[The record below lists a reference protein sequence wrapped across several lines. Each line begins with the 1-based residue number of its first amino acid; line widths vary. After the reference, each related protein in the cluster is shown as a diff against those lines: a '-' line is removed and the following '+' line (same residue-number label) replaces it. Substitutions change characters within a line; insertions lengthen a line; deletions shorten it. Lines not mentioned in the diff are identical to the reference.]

1 MANRSDFFNA
11 KLPRQFKR
19 MLAMAEAYGWI
30 NDSHERGDFKRSMIA
45 AHANHVGFK
54 LNRSTTE
61 NRDSSNN
68 E

>member
-1 MANRSDFFNA
+1 MANRSDFFTA

-19 MLAMAEAYGWI
+19 VLAMAEANGWI
-30 NDSHERGDFKRSMIA
+30 NDSHERGAIKRSLIG

-54 LNRSTTE
+54 LKRGTTE
-61 NRDSSNN
+61 NRDGSNN